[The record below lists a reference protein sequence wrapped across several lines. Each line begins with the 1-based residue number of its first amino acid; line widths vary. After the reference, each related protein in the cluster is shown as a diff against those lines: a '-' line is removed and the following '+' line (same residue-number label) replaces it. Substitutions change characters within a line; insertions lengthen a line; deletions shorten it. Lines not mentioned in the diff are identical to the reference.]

1 MQSAFNETKTHGTLT
16 FPYTVYKVDI
26 PEFLRAYPPHLHA
39 AAELIYIENGGGT
52 VCVDACRYA
61 AERGDIFIVPPE
73 TAHAIEQDGDRAMRY
88 FNVLFDPSI
97 LGVSAADPCYRK
109 YIAPFSAREKR
120 PPAYVPNGSALNAAL
135 RPHLDY
141 LVQNR
146 HAGDDELMIKSELFA
161 IMSCIT
167 RHAEA
172 ACEQA
177 APSRAAL
184 MPALRLVCERY
195 GEKLTVTD
203 AAESCGY
210 SPSHFMKL
218 FKAYTGKSF
227 AEYLIEY
234 RVEAAASMLADT
246 DKKILDVALDAG
258 FDNPS
263 YFARAIRAKYGLTP
277 SEYRAAARKK
287 QCT

>member
-109 YIAPFSAREKR
+109 
-120 PPAYVPNGSALNAAL
+120 
-135 RPHLDY
+135 
-141 LVQNR
+141 
-146 HAGDDELMIKSELFA
+146 
-161 IMSCIT
+161 
-167 RHAEA
+167 
-172 ACEQA
+172 
-177 APSRAAL
+177 
-184 MPALRLVCERY
+184 
-195 GEKLTVTD
+195 
-203 AAESCGY
+203 
-210 SPSHFMKL
+210 
-218 FKAYTGKSF
+218 
-227 AEYLIEY
+227 
-234 RVEAAASMLADT
+234 
-246 DKKILDVALDAG
+246 
-258 FDNPS
+258 
-263 YFARAIRAKYGLTP
+263 
-277 SEYRAAARKK
+277 
-287 QCT
+287 